1 MLKLE
6 DVYAALKEVID
17 LRNVRNVLLQK
28 KEDGVKIKFQLSAP
42 ADQMEELKKKAEDA
56 LKKLPGVKE
65 IEIEEKPTTPI
76 SVNMRR
82 HPDIKHIIAVTSGK
96 GGVGKSTVAVNL
108 AVALAAKNYKVGLLD
123 GDIYGPSVPKMLGLE
138 KSQLYAKDGKI
149 IPIERFGIKVL
160 SIGFL
165 IEEDTPVIWRGPLV
179 HKTYEQFYFDVHWGE
194 LDFLIVDFPPGTG
207 DPQISASQ
215 LMKLRGGIAVTTPQD
230 VAISDVKKAINMFL
244 KMNIPVIGVVENM
257 SYFRCPK
264 CGHVT
269 RIFGEGGGKKLEEE
283 MGVKLLAQLPIE
295 PEIVK
300 AGDIG
305 MPVIMAMPES
315 ESAKVYLELAETVAQ
330 ECERIAKETPPS
342 LDNLRI

>member
-1 MLKLE
+1 MIKLE
-6 DVYAALKEVID
+6 DVYAALKEVMD
-17 LRNVRNVLLQK
+17 LKNVRNVLLQK
-28 KEDGVKIKFQLSAP
+28 QEGGVKVKFQLSAP
-42 ADQMEELKKKAEDA
+42 ADQMEELKKKAEEA
-56 LKKLPGVKE
+56 LKKLPDVKE

-82 HPDIKHIIAVTSGK
+82 HPDIRHIVAVTSGK

-108 AVALAAKNYKVGLLD
+108 AVALAAREYKVGLLD

-138 KSQLYAKDGKI
+138 GSQLYAKDGKI
-149 IPIERFGIKVL
+149 IPVERFGVKVL

-179 HKTYEQFYFDVHWGE
+179 HKAYEQFYFDVHWGE

-230 VAISDVKKAINMFL
+230 VAISDVKKAINMFV

-269 RIFGEGGGKKLEEE
+269 KIFGEGGGERLKKE

-295 PEIVK
+295 PDIVK

-305 MPVIMAMPES
+305 MPVIMASPES
-315 ESAKVYLELAETVAQ
+315 ESAKVYLDLADTVAA
-330 ECERIAKETPPS
+330 ECERLEKENPPS
-342 LDNLRI
+342 LSNLRI